1 MIKLLLSKIDKKF
14 QKFLIVGFINTIF
27 SYSLYAFFLSL
38 GIHYGVAVLLST
50 ILGVLFNFKSIG
62 IFVFNNDSNRLI
74 FKFIVPYVVI
84 YFLNIGSLR
93 VFDFF
98 DFNMYFAGF
107 IVTIYLSLAS
117 FYLNKKFVFNQRI
130 NDNEKN

>member
-14 QKFLIVGFINTIF
+14 QKFLIVGVINTIF

-50 ILGVLFNFKSIG
+50 ILGVLFNFKTIG
-62 IFVFNNDSNRLI
+62 KFVFNNDSNRLI

-107 IVTIYLSLAS
+107 IVTIYLSLVS
-117 FYLNKKFVFNQRI
+117 FYLNKKFVFNQKI
-130 NDNEKN
+130 NV

>member
-14 QKFLIVGFINTIF
+14 QKFLIVGVINTIF

-50 ILGVLFNFKSIG
+50 ILGVLFNFKTIG
-62 IFVFNNDSNRLI
+62 KFVFNNDSNRLI

-107 IVTIYLSLAS
+107 IVTIYLSLVS
-117 FYLNKKFVFNQRI
+117 FYLNNKFVFNQKI
-130 NDNEKN
+130 NV

>member
-14 QKFLIVGFINTIF
+14 QKFLIVGVINTIF

-50 ILGVLFNFKSIG
+50 ILGVLFNFKTIG
-62 IFVFNNDSNRLI
+62 KFVFNNGSNRLI
-74 FKFIVPYVVI
+74 FKFIAPYVVI

-107 IVTIYLSLAS
+107 IVTIYLSLVS
-117 FYLNKKFVFNQRI
+117 FYLNKKFVFNQKI
-130 NDNEKN
+130 NV